1 MSGRFLRLLLFFG
14 FLIAIGLL
22 SLADRAPD
30 MVKGLWSIIQRIGSF
45 GEQFV
50 GLDLVDRGDIPL
62 AFDTLGHLALWS
74 IAGMLAYAA
83 FGQRTSRSFLIVS
96 LITLSAGVELGQ
108 GFLSS
113 TRHPEIADLIANGIG
128 VTAGVLV
135 AATVWWLTSLIGR
148 LGRSLTQ

>member
-1 MSGRFLRLLLFFG
+1 MSGRFVRPLLFFG

-30 MVKGLWSIIQRIGSF
+30 LVKGVWSVVQRVGSF
-45 GEQFV
+45 GERLI
-50 GLDLVDRGDIPL
+50 GLDVVDRGDVPL

-83 FGQRTSRSFLIVS
+83 FGRRTTRSFMIVS

-108 GFLSS
+108 GYLSS
-113 TRHPEIADLIANGIG
+113 TRRPEVADLLANSIGI
-128 VTAGVLV
+128 TTGVLV
-135 AATVWWLTSLIGR
+135 ASFVWWLSSLFGR
-148 LGRSLTQ
+148 LGRTLTQ